1 MRRHCL
7 TWSDERTS
15 KNSVV
20 YVFLSCSV
28 DDNSLVCDLD
38 IAVFVL
44 ILSTEQWSCFPTMM
58 LWWSGCSAGTVV
70 LMQWTGNAKSSYTIV
85 WKSSSKLLW
94 LLLTRLCLI
103 LHTTS
108 SSQSECITNGKEVNA
123 VENASTHAHTS
134 SVAYC
139 WSAFIV
145 DHMWIVWAWMLVTEL
160 HQEQECIYF
169 LDVGWFCFV
178 SMKQRISLYT
188 YIFLYVYKR

>member
-1 MRRHCL
+1 M
-7 TWSDERTS
+7 SS
-15 KNSVV
+15 KIFFPV
-20 YVFLSCSV
+20 LSN
-28 DDNSLVCDLD
+28 DNSLVCDLD

-44 ILSTEQWSCFPTMM
+44 TLLTEQWSCFSRMM
-58 LWWSGCSAGTVV
+58 LWWSGCSASAVV
-70 LMQWTGNAKSSYTIV
+70 LMQFTGNVKSSHTIV

-94 LLLTRLCLI
+94 LLSTRLYLI

-108 SSQSECITNGKEVNA
+108 SSQSECITNGNEVNA
-123 VENASTHAHTS
+123 VENASTHARTS
-134 SVAYC
+134 SLAYC
-139 WSAFIV
+139 WSTFLV